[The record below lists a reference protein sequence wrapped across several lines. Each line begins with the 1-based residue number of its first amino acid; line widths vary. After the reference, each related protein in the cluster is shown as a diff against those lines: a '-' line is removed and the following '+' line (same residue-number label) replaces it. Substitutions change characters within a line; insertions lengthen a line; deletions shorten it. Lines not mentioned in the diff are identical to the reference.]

1 MTKIK
6 VPQQSTSETPVGDY
20 EDEMM
25 IDVVIEGDE
34 FGVTSAI
41 ARIREIVGERV
52 SPLPPL
58 SDLPRIKLIK
68 DLDYHHH
75 YSYL

>member
-34 FGVTSAI
+34 FGVASAI

-52 SPLPPL
+52 SPL
-58 SDLPRIKLIK
+58 SSIPRIKLIK

-75 YSYL
+75 YPYL